1 MSIFIEKKE
10 VSKIYLLF
18 VKKNGFEVF
27 LEIEEDDYKYD
38 QVEKRNVNS
47 LLQSGYIL
55 FHSTYQCLF

>member
-1 MSIFIEKKE
+1 MSISLKKQKFQNIFI
-10 VSKIYLLF
+10 I